1 MFSEPRS
8 IPKLI
13 AASVTTCCGVWLL
26 LFSVGA
32 ADLKAETKDSVRAN
46 GEYRGKVFL
55 GLGVEPEELPE
66 DKRYQSTYGLRV
78 KRVAAESSAEK
89 AGLRV
94 GDMIVS
100 MDGSIWKA
108 PEIRLS
114 VSFGKAGKKFI
125 PGEVV
130 RFEVLRE
137 RETERGK
144 CDLKPLEVTLVTYP
158 GTKPELPH
166 APSNDELRPDLE
178 DTEPGYRSLCWNLIR
193 ASGYEDDCQ
202 DLLLRLRNCEEFP
215 DPHRLS
221 IVRYVHRDPFKLEA
235 VTRELVRPLREAE
248 ATDVRGAAVVL
259 DLAEHALDRFGAGK
273 GEAKGAEGKPTREL
287 PAFAGADLAGH
298 LQYVEAVLKAAAEV
312 HTRAFERL
320 SEEDVKFIIEHRKGL
335 LDSYVESRMLSYDSD
350 YERQKASVKLMGLVR
365 KVEVADLL
373 EQARLVSRLVS
384 PDFTESLRKAAE
396 ASGKDLNAGAIM
408 QRRTDFGTVL
418 VAGKART
425 RYEGDHYAAIYDLG
439 GDDVYANNLATSV
452 WGKVPSA
459 VIVDYDG
466 DDAYEAH
473 EPFRQ
478 GCGDFGVGLLCDL
491 EGDDT
496 YIGTR
501 FTQGCGFLGVGML
514 LDGKGNDIYRGIEF
528 HQGVGHWGVGALVDS
543 DGDDRYESHDTSQ
556 GVGLPGG
563 LGIIWDRGRGRDRY
577 YCKGKEPTGYGG
589 SPGVFEG
596 WGQGLGVGYRPY
608 ASGGLGLI
616 YDAGGAD
623 RFEAGNFSQ
632 GGGYFYGFG
641 ILYNAGT
648 DPDVTIGSRYA
659 QGFGCHQ
666 SVGSFIDEGGDDRY
680 QTRQFVAQGLAWDE
694 AVALFLDQAGDDR
707 YEGGGFSHG
716 ASAMNGW
723 TLFIEGGGTDTYLYT
738 DQARAG
744 GNSYHGGTSLSFFL
758 DLGGQED
765 RYPSK
770 PNNAV
775 VTGGARSLF
784 VDLPGSLD
792 DALKGDAWKAL
803 LADEKQKPKK

>member
-1 MFSEPRS
+1 MPE
-8 IPKLI
+8 LV
-13 AASVTTCCGVWLL
+13 AAPVATCCGLWLL
-26 LFSVGA
+26 LFSAGA
-32 ADLKAETKDSVRAN
+32 VRLDAETVDSVKTN

-66 DKRYQSTYGLRV
+66 DQRYQSTYGLRV
-78 KRVAAESSAEK
+78 RRVAAESSAER

-94 GDMIVS
+94 GDIIVS
-100 MDGSIWKA
+100 MDGSIWEK

-130 RFEVLRE
+130 KFEVLRE
-137 RETERGK
+137 RETEKGK
-144 CDLKPLEVTLVTYP
+144 RDLKPVDITLVTYP
-158 GTKPELPH
+158 GTKPESPH
-166 APSNDELRPDLE
+166 APTNDALRPDLE
-178 DTEPGYRSLCWNLIR
+178 DAEPGYRSLCWNLIR
-193 ASGYEDDCQ
+193 TYGYEDDCK

-215 DPHRLS
+215 DPHRLP
-221 IVRYVHRDPFKLEA
+221 IVRYVHRDPFRLEA

-248 ATDVRGAAVVL
+248 ASDGSGAEVVL
-259 DLAEHALDRFGAGK
+259 ELAEHAIHRFGAGK
-273 GEAKGAEGKPTREL
+273 DEAKSAEERSAPEL
-287 PAFAGADLAGH
+287 PTFVGADVAGH
-298 LQYVEAVLKAAAEV
+298 LKYIEAVLKAAAEV
-312 HTRAFERL
+312 HIRAFERL
-320 SEEDVKFIIEHRKGL
+320 SEEDVKFIQEHRKGL

-350 YERQKASVKLMGLVR
+350 YERQKASVRLMGLVR
-365 KVEVADLL
+365 KVKVADLL
-373 EQARLVSRLVS
+373 EQARLVSLLVS
-384 PDFTESLRKAAE
+384 SDFVESLRKAAE
-396 ASGKDLNAGAIM
+396 ASGKNLDAGAIM

-425 RYEGDHYAAIYDLG
+425 RYQGDHYAAIYDLG
-439 GDDVYANNLATSV
+439 GDDVYANNQATSV

-459 VIVDYDG
+459 VIVDYGG

-473 EPFRQ
+473 KPFGQ
-478 GCGDFGVGLLCDL
+478 GCGDFGAGFLRDL
-491 EGDDT
+491 EGDDC

-501 FTQGCGFLGVGML
+501 FTQGCGFLGVGLL
-514 LDGKGNDIYRGIEF
+514 LDGKGNDVYRGIEF
-528 HQGVGHWGVGALVDS
+528 HQGVGHWGVGVLVDS
-543 DGDDRYESHDTSQ
+543 DGNDRYESHDTSQ

-563 LGIIWDRGRGRDRY
+563 LGIIWDRGHGQDRY
-577 YCKGKEPTGYGG
+577 YCKGKEPTGYGN

-596 WGQGLGVGYRPY
+596 WGQGMGVGYRPY
-608 ASGGLGLI
+608 ASGGVGLI

-641 ILYNAGT
+641 IIYNAGT
-648 DPDVTIGSRYA
+648 DPDVAIGSRYA

-666 SVGSFIDEGGDDRY
+666 AAGSYIDEGGNDRY

-694 AVALFLDQAGDDR
+694 AVALFLDEAGDDR

-784 VDLPGSLD
+784 VDLPGSLED
-792 DALKGDAWKAL
+792 TLKEDAWKAL
-803 LADEKQKPKK
+803 LPDEKEPKK